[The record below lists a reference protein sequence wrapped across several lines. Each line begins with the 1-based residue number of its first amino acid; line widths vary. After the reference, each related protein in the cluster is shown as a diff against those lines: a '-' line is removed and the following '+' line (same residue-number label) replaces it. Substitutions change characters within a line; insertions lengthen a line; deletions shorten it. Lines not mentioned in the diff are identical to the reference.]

1 MQNSS
6 RNKWSL
12 HGGALSFGGLP
23 TWTYEREHDEKTCE
37 TSMVNLI
44 QFIRFVSVWMRRG
57 NLSDRNPKR
66 SWREMEYHFL
76 VSVCLFI
83 WRSFTRENGFK
94 SSDSSDARVKCDVK
108 KNCVSRI
115 NTARSSYQLKLLGRA
130 SFLLDYCPSP
140 LSDWAGR
147 ISSEHLHK
155 PANENLP
162 QNFPKS
168 SELLTLR

>member
-6 RNKWSL
+6 SNKWRL
-12 HGGALSFGGLP
+12 HGGALSFGGSP

-115 NTARSSYQLKLLGRA
+115 NTARSSYQLSCWGEHPFFSIIVLLLYLIGRGE
-130 SFLLDYCPSP
+130 SP
-140 LSDWAGR
+140 PNTCINR
-147 ISSEHLHK
+147 RMKICHK
-155 PANENLP
+155 TFRKV
-162 QNFPKS
+162 QNY
-168 SELLTLR
+168 